1 MRPNSISEEYLPKI
15 VVTDFDQELESNASN
30 KEAEV
35 VKSDAD
41 GPKVQKTK
49 DRGEVS
55 NQSQSRRVSSVI
67 QNQHML
73 CCLVQN
79 SRSYS
84 DPIDIEGRHAC
95 GV

>member
-1 MRPNSISEEYLPKI
+1 MRPNSISEECLPKI

-30 KEAEV
+30 KAEA
-35 VKSDAD
+35 VKSDDD

-55 NQSQSRRVSSVI
+55 NQSRRVSSVI

>member
-1 MRPNSISEEYLPKI
+1 MRPNSISEEYLPTI
-15 VVTDFDQELESNASN
+15 VVTDFDQELESNASK
-30 KEAEV
+30 KEAEA

-41 GPKVQKTK
+41 GPKVLKTK

-55 NQSQSRRVSSVI
+55 NQSRRSSSVI